1 MKKIFSA
8 VLSVCMLMVIASG
21 CASDQTGASASASAS
36 QTAGAT
42 AAGTDSSISPSGD
55 NLMPVSYTHLDV
67 YKRQIFCRP
76 CAHIPVWA

>member
-36 QTAGAT
+36 QTASAT

-55 NLMPVSYTHLDV
+55 NLMLFDFEEAEAD
-67 YKRQIFCRP
+67 IF
-76 CAHIPVWA
+76 AQQDLSS